1 MARQRGLNL
10 TQLVSVP
17 SVWNYAIAPDSERAA
32 VVWDKPGLSQIFLVP
47 LQGEGRA
54 RQITRGKEATAAPSF
69 SPDGTR
75 LVYAQD
81 YGGDEN
87 YDLFIHDLGAQT
99 TRNLTPDTPDES
111 INPDVSWSPDGR
123 WLAYVSNASG
133 RYVTYVRAADGSGT
147 PRRMTQHDY
156 SDTHAEW
163 SPDGRHL
170 AVCAWTVGQEAWVFV
185 VPAADGA
192 RGEPVIVGGPA
203 GPIDAVLPSW
213 APDSRRL
220 AVASHA
226 TGITTIQVFD
236 LNTRTLTQITPNTH
250 EAGEPAWSPDGR
262 RLAYTWNEDGEVS
275 VRVHDFDD
283 GSAATLRV
291 GPGVHSHPRFTPDG
305 QHLLALFNG
314 ARHPS
319 DLWAFDLRKGFK
331 RARARAV
338 TDSLPKRVDR
348 RDFVMPRTVRWQC
361 DGLTIPGLL
370 YAPRGLRRAR
380 PGRGRAPAVVWVHG
394 GPTWQFKNEW
404 WVGVQYLV
412 SKGCVVL
419 APNYRGSSGYGRAFQ
434 EANRFDLGGGDMRDV
449 LGGAAYLVERG
460 YADPRRIAIT
470 GTSYGGYL
478 TMTALT
484 RHPEVFAAG
493 AAVVPFLNWFTEHEN
508 EREDLQYWD
517 LQNFGDPVRDADRYR
532 EYSPIFAMENIT
544 APVQMIAGANDP
556 RCPASETEQAELA
569 LQDLGVPYEVIIYPG
584 EGHAFHQK
592 ANRVD
597 AMRRRMKF
605 LLRHLRVGKR

>member
-1 MARQRGLNL
+1 MAEQRRLNL
-10 TQLVSVP
+10 TQLVGVP
-17 SVWNYAIAPDSERAA
+17 NVWNYAIAPDSERAA
-32 VVWDKPGLSQIFLVP
+32 VVWDKAGVSQIFLVP
-47 LQGEGRA
+47 LRGGGRV
-54 RQITRGKEATAAPSF
+54 RQVTRGREAAASPYF

-75 LVYAQD
+75 LMYAQD

-87 YDLFIHDLGAQT
+87 YDLFIHDWRTRT

-123 WLAYVSNASG
+123 WVAYVSNVSG
-133 RYVTYVRAADGSGT
+133 RYATYVRAADGSGT
-147 PRRMTQHDY
+147 PRRMTQHEYPDVW
-156 SDTHAEW
+156 AQF
-163 SPDGRHL
+163 SPDGKNL
-170 AVCAWTVGQEAWVFV
+170 AISAWTMGQETWVFI
-185 VPAADGA
+185 VPVAAGA
-192 RGEPVIVGGPA
+192 LVEPVVVGGPA
-203 GPIDAVLPSW
+203 GPVDAALAAWS
-213 APDSRRL
+213 PDGRRL
-220 AVASHA
+220 AVMSNAP
-226 TGITTIQVFD
+226 GITAIQVFD
-236 LNTRTLTQITPNTH
+236 LDTRALTQITPNTH
-250 EAGEPAWSPDGR
+250 EASEPAWSPDGR

-275 VRVHDFDD
+275 VRVHDFGD
-283 GSAATLRV
+283 GSAATLRA

-305 QHLLALFNG
+305 QQLLALFNG

-319 DLWAFDLRKGFK
+319 DLWAFDLRKGLK

-348 RDFVMPRTVRWQC
+348 RDFVMPRAVRWQC

-370 YAPRGLRRAR
+370 YTPRGLRRAR
-380 PGRGRAPAVVWVHG
+380 PGRGRAPAVLWVHG

-412 SKGCVVL
+412 SQGCVVL

-449 LGGAAYLVERG
+449 LGGAAYLVEQG
-460 YADPRRIAIT
+460 YVDARRLAIT

-484 RHPEVFAAG
+484 RHPEVFAVG
-493 AAVVPFLNWFTEHEN
+493 SAVVPFLNWFTEHEN

-517 LQNFGDPVRDADRYR
+517 LQNFGDPVRDAARYR
-532 EYSPIFAMENIT
+532 EYSPIFAMKNIV

-556 RCPASETEQAELA
+556 RCPASETEQAAAILK
-569 LQDLGVPYEVIIYPG
+569 DLGVPHEVIIYSD
-584 EGHAFHQK
+584 EGHAFHQRR
-592 ANRVD
+592 NRVD
-597 AMRRRMKF
+597 SMRRRVKF
-605 LLRHLRVGKR
+605 LLGQLG